1 MLFIM
6 AKTKSEEIKKAISN
20 YVTYK
25 DVLKPIFTGE
35 DLKRL
40 GIKEG
45 PVYREILEKLKD
57 AKIDLNM
64 KTKEDEESFVKQYI
78 IDHGIIV

>member
-1 MLFIM
+1 
-6 AKTKSEEIKKAISN
+6 
-20 YVTYK
+20 
-25 DVLKPIFTGE
+25 
-35 DLKRL
+35 
-40 GIKEG
+40 
-45 PVYREILEKLKD
+45 VYREILEKLKD

>member
-1 MLFIM
+1 MS
-6 AKTKSEEIKKAISN
+6 KTKSEEIKKAISN

-35 DLKRL
+35 DLKKL

-45 PVYREILEKLKD
+45 PVYKKILETLKD
-57 AKIDLNM
+57 AKIDLSM
-64 KTKEDEESFVKQYI
+64 KTKEDEETFVKKYI
-78 IDHGIIV
+78 IDQGIVI